1 VPEIDVVFPCLNEA
15 SALPWVLGR
24 VPSGARAIVVDNGSV
39 DDSAAIAGRLGA
51 LVVPCRQRGYGAACH
66 AGLAAAGAE
75 VVAFCDCDGTID
87 PVEVRRFAAALARGA
102 GLVVGRRRPVS
113 RSAFP
118 ATARLAN
125 AALARRVR
133 IRTGLRLSD
142 IGPIRVARRTDLL
155 ALRVADRRFG
165 YPVETVVRAAD
176 AGWSITQLDVE
187 YGPRI
192 GRSKVTGTV
201 RGYAN
206 AVKDVRRV
214 LSA

>member
-1 VPEIDVVFPCLNEA
+1 MPEIDIVFPCLNEA

-39 DDSAAIAGRLGA
+39 DDSPVIAGRLGA
-51 LVVPCRQRGYGAACH
+51 LVVSCSQRGYGAACH
-66 AGLAAAGAE
+66 AGLAAADAE

-87 PVEVRRFAAALARGA
+87 PVEVTRFAAAVGDTAD
-102 GLVVGRRRPVS
+102 LVVGRRRPVI

-125 AALARRVR
+125 AALAHRVR
-133 IRTGLRLSD
+133 ARTGLRLSD
-142 IGPIRVARRTDLL
+142 IGPLRVARRTDLL
-155 ALRVADRRFG
+155 ALQVSDRRFG

-176 AGWSITQLDVE
+176 AGWSIAQLDVD
-187 YGPRI
+187 YGARI

-201 RGYAN
+201 RGYAT
-206 AVKDVRRV
+206 AVRDMHRV